1 MKKNKTK
8 KIKNKKTPKKQKK
21 VRKQNFIVLGDLI
34 RSSNK
39 VFIEARSLFP
49 CQQQNWWNGWE
60 IYNVIEIKNND
71 MLQLFLGERR

>member
-1 MKKNKTK
+1 MKKNKK
-8 KIKNKKTPKKQKK
+8 QKIKNKKYPKKQKK
-21 VRKQNFIVLGDLI
+21 VLGDLM